1 MLSTVFSTYI
11 PAFSG
16 PWHRLWLG
24 LLFTLLFAAIARWL
38 HGVTNGG
45 AFAGVVVC
53 FLLYLGGGLGAFAA
67 LIAVFLLAWSST
79 RIGYQRKRKLGIAEE
94 KQGRKASQVFAN
106 LGVAA
111 VCAALYRWQGSALL
125 LLAAAAAMSE
135 AAGDTF
141 SSEIGKL
148 LTLSP
153 RLITT
158 WKPVPAGT
166 DGAISLAGTLAGL
179 LAAVVVSFVCIVTNF
194 LPAQW
199 MAVSIASAFCG
210 MMTDSF
216 LGAKFQHQS
225 AGDRKL
231 LNNDAV
237 NFLSTLASA
246 VIAILFTLFRK
257 GFVSR

>member
-11 PAFSG
+11 HAFSG
-16 PWHRLWLG
+16 PGHSLGLG
-24 LLFTLLFAAIARWL
+24 LLLTLLFAGLARWL

-53 FLLYLGGGLGAFAA
+53 FLLYLGGELGAFAA

-111 VCAALYRWQGSALL
+111 VCAALYRWHGNNFL
-125 LLAAAAAMSE
+125 LLASAASMSE

-158 WKPVPAGT
+158 WEPVPAGT

-179 LAAVVVSFVCIVTNF
+179 LAAFLVSFICVVMKF

-199 MAVSIASAFCG
+199 MVMSVASAFCG
-210 MMTDSF
+210 MMADSL
-216 LGAKFQHQS
+216 LGAKFQRQS
-225 AGDRKL
+225 AGNHKL

-237 NFLSTLASA
+237 NFLSTLVSA
-246 VIAILFTLFRK
+246 VIAGLYGL
-257 GFVSR
+257 V